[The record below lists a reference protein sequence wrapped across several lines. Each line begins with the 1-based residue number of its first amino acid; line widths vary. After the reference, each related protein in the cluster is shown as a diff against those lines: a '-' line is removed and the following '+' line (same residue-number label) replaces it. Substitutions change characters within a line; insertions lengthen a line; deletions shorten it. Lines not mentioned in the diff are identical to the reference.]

1 MPAHIT
7 YDKEALAKG
16 CYAVA
21 LELNVNV
28 WDYLPGIDTSKSY
41 EAFMCYRDMGIRRTF
56 EKVAIAFNR
65 VGRSIKSYSQQMN
78 DWSTKSFWQERLRA
92 YDHYIET
99 KKREQVEALE
109 ISSHI
114 DKLQRYRDRSEILGW
129 SNLDISQK
137 CLDIAKKVLDNYE
150 NNPELLE
157 NMRSQDLR
165 NIVAA
170 GNACGEQSLRNLNE
184 ALDVARLLETLDNTI
199 TVASESVEDGGE
211 IVTLDNVNYG

>member
-7 YDKEALAKG
+7 YNKEALAKG
-16 CYAVA
+16 CHAVA

-56 EKVAIAFNR
+56 EKVAIAFKK
-65 VGRSIKSYSQQMN
+65 SIKSYSQQMN
-78 DWSTKSFWQERLRA
+78 DWSTKSFWQERLRE
-92 YDHYIET
+92 YDRYIELE
-99 KKREQVEALE
+99 KRKHAEKLE

-114 DKLQRYRDRSEILGW
+114 DKLQRYRKESEILGW
-129 SNLDISQK
+129 DNLAVASK
-137 CLDIAKKVLDNYE
+137 CLSIAKKVLENYE
-150 NNPELLE
+150 NNPDLLE

-199 TVASESVEDGGE
+199 TVNSEE
-211 IVTLDNVNYG
+211 ITDITLTDINYG

>member
-1 MPAHIT
+1 MPPQAR
-7 YDKEALAKG
+7 YDSQALAKG
-16 CYAVA
+16 YQVVA
-21 LELNVNV
+21 LELGCNA
-28 WDYLPGIDTSKSY
+28 WDYLIGIDTEKSY
-41 EAFMCYRDMGIRRTF
+41 RAFSMYRDLGYGRTF
-56 EKVAIAFNR
+56 EKVARAFSQKVDSYIQQINAW
-65 VGRSIKSYSQQMN
+65 SIKS
-78 DWSTKSFWQERLRA
+78 FWRDRIRE
-92 YDHYIET
+92 YDNYIE
-99 KKREQVEALE
+99 KIKRKESESLE

-114 DKLQRYRDRSEILGW
+114 DKLQRYRDKSEILGW

-137 CLDIAKKVLDNYE
+137 CLNVAKKVLENYE

-157 NMRSQDLR
+157 NMKSQDLR

>member
-7 YDKEALAKG
+7 YNKEALAKG
-16 CYAVA
+16 CHAVA

-56 EKVAIAFNR
+56 EKVAIAFKK
-65 VGRSIKSYSQQMN
+65 SIKSYSQQMN
-78 DWSTKSFWQERLRA
+78 DWSTKSFWQERLRE
-92 YDHYIET
+92 YDRYIELE
-99 KKREQVEALE
+99 KRKHAEALE

-114 DKLQRYRDRSEILGW
+114 DKLQRYRKESEILGW
-129 SNLDISQK
+129 DNLAVASK
-137 CLDIAKKVLDNYE
+137 CLSIAKKILDNYE
-150 NNPELLE
+150 NNPDLLE

-199 TVASESVEDGGE
+199 TVNSEE
-211 IVTLDNVNYG
+211 ITDITTLTDINYG

>member
-7 YDKEALAKG
+7 YNKEALAKG
-16 CYAVA
+16 CHAVA

-56 EKVAIAFNR
+56 EKVAIAFKK
-65 VGRSIKSYSQQMN
+65 SIKSYSQQMN
-78 DWSTKSFWQERLRA
+78 DWSTKSFWQERLRE
-92 YDHYIET
+92 YDRYIELE
-99 KKREQVEALE
+99 KRKHAEALE

-114 DKLQRYRDRSEILGW
+114 DKLQRYRERSEILGW
-129 SNLDISQK
+129 SNLDVSQK
-137 CLDIAKKVLDNYE
+137 CLDIAKKVLENYE
-150 NNPELLE
+150 NNPDLLE

-199 TVASESVEDGGE
+199 TVNSEE
-211 IVTLDNVNYG
+211 VTDITTLTDINYG

>member
-7 YDKEALAKG
+7 YNKEALAKG
-16 CYAVA
+16 CHAVA

-56 EKVAIAFNR
+56 EKVAIAFKK
-65 VGRSIKSYSQQMN
+65 SIKSYSQQMN
-78 DWSTKSFWQERLRA
+78 EWSTKSFWQERLRE
-92 YDHYIET
+92 YDRYIELE
-99 KKREQVEALE
+99 KRKRVEALE

-114 DKLQRYRDRSEILGW
+114 EKLQRYRVESEILGW
-129 SNLDISQK
+129 DNLAVASK
-137 CLDIAKKVLDNYE
+137 CLSIAKKVLDNYE
-150 NNPELLE
+150 NNPDLLE

-184 ALDVARLLETLDNTI
+184 ALDVARLLETLDDTI
-199 TVASESVEDGGE
+199 TIQGESVQEEDVE
-211 IVTLDNVNYG
+211 IITLSDVNYG

>member
-7 YDKEALAKG
+7 YNKEALAKG
-16 CYAVA
+16 CHAVA

-56 EKVAIAFNR
+56 EKVAIAFKK
-65 VGRSIKSYSQQMN
+65 SIKSYSQQMN
-78 DWSTKSFWQERLRA
+78 DWSTKSFWQERLRE
-92 YDHYIET
+92 YDRYIELE
-99 KKREQVEALE
+99 KRKHAEALE

-114 DKLQRYRDRSEILGW
+114 DKLQRYRERSEILGW
-129 SNLDISQK
+129 SNLDVSQK
-137 CLDIAKKVLDNYE
+137 CLDIAKKVLENYE
-150 NNPELLE
+150 NNPDLLE

-199 TVASESVEDGGE
+199 TVNSEE
-211 IVTLDNVNYG
+211 ITDITLTDINYG

>member
-1 MPAHIT
+1 M
-7 YDKEALAKG
+7 
-16 CYAVA
+16 
-21 LELNVNV
+21 
-28 WDYLPGIDTSKSY
+28 
-41 EAFMCYRDMGIRRTF
+41 YRDLGYGRTF
-56 EKVAIAFNR
+56 EKVARAFSQKVDSYIQQINAW
-65 VGRSIKSYSQQMN
+65 SIKS
-78 DWSTKSFWQERLRA
+78 FWRDRIRE
-92 YDHYIET
+92 YDNYIE
-99 KKREQVEALE
+99 KIKRKESESLE

-114 DKLQRYRDRSEILGW
+114 DKLQRYRDKSEILGW
-129 SNLDISQK
+129 SNLDISQR
-137 CLDIAKKVLDNYE
+137 CLNVAKKVLENYE

-157 NMRSQDLR
+157 NMKSQDLR

>member
-1 MPAHIT
+1 MPPQAR
-7 YDKEALAKG
+7 YDSQALAKG
-16 CYAVA
+16 YQVVA
-21 LELNVNV
+21 LELGCNA
-28 WDYLPGIDTSKSY
+28 WDYLIGIDTEKSY
-41 EAFMCYRDMGIRRTF
+41 RAFSMYRDLGYGRTF
-56 EKVAIAFNR
+56 EKVARAFSQKVDSYIQQINAW
-65 VGRSIKSYSQQMN
+65 SIKS
-78 DWSTKSFWQERLRA
+78 FWRDRIRE
-92 YDHYIET
+92 YDNYIE
-99 KKREQVEALE
+99 KIKRKESESLE

-114 DKLQRYRDRSEILGW
+114 DKLQRYRDKSEILGW

-137 CLDIAKKVLDNYE
+137 CLNVAKKVLENYE

>member
-7 YDKEALAKG
+7 YNKEALAKG
-16 CYAVA
+16 CHAVA

-56 EKVAIAFNR
+56 EKVAIAFKK
-65 VGRSIKSYSQQMN
+65 SIKSYSQQMN
-78 DWSTKSFWQERLRA
+78 DWSTKSFWQERLRE
-92 YDHYIET
+92 YDRYIELE
-99 KKREQVEALE
+99 KRKHAEALE

-114 DKLQRYRDRSEILGW
+114 DKLQRYRERSEILGW
-129 SNLDISQK
+129 SNLDVSQK
-137 CLDIAKKVLDNYE
+137 CLDIAKKILENYE
-150 NNPELLE
+150 NNPDLLE

-199 TVASESVEDGGE
+199 TVNSEE
-211 IVTLDNVNYG
+211 ITDITLTDINYG